1 MKAADWIDRVRAQKE
16 WSSDYR
22 VAKELGF
29 RASTISQYRS
39 HGGTLD
45 ESIALKIAAALDEQP
60 EIILLDQAIERS
72 KNDEA
77 KSALSR
83 ALKRLGGVAACA
95 LVATTLVAPQPA
107 QASGS
112 TESLYIMLNDVNTL
126 ASCTAST
133 TST

>member
-45 ESIALKIAAALDEQP
+45 ESIASRLPPHWTSNPKSFCWTRPSSGPKTMRQKAPYRAP
-60 EIILLDQAIERS
+60 S
-72 KNDEA
+72 
-77 KSALSR
+77 SALR
-83 ALKRLGGVAACA
+83 RCRLCA
-95 LVATTLVAPQPA
+95 
-107 QASGS
+107 SCYYFGS
-112 TESLYIMLNDVNTL
+112 TS
-126 ASCTAST
+126 AST
-133 TST
+133 GKR

>member
-45 ESIALKIAAALDEQP
+45 ENIALKIAAALDEQP

-77 KSALSR
+77 RSALSR

-95 LVATTLVAPQPA
+95 LIATVSVAPNPA
-107 QASGS
+107 QASATVATDCILCKIS
-112 TESLYIMLNDVNTL
+112 NS
-126 ASCTAST
+126 
-133 TST
+133 